1 MRINGRT
8 LYEIFSDSKR
18 NKVYLFHESIEEAVS
33 VKKKLDICGM
43 YIDGIIYKGDLYH
56 GKELAASGC
65 DLLTPE
71 TLVSRYGGVDGVLV
85 IYLGEDIEYAY
96 KLLGSFG
103 FDPARG
109 IKWIK
114 RYGIEKLIKEYT
126 FDPINGFNKIG
137 NYPEYPG
144 YNIYGAPFDNSKI
157 TICVMGG
164 SSTDADWFF
173 FKSWPEF
180 LYDICQKHNHDVVV
194 MNGGVMGYAAQQ
206 ELMKVLRDIPILR
219 PDIVISFSGVNN
231 NHLVNEY
238 PFLLDFNLKVCNII
252 EKDLPVV
259 NLNKIKPFNGLKTKK
274 EDFNRYE
281 YWMNFEKTMRYYCT
295 QYGAEFYGIL
305 QPNLM
310 SKDVL
315 LPEEEEYLAN
325 RSFMGRY
332 GLTPKEYRDIT
343 RRFPEYVRKEN
354 QKWLVDMSHI
364 FDDEDKSVYLD
375 GIHVNERGNYI
386 TAQNVYE
393 LIKDKL

>member
-8 LYEIFSDSKR
+8 FYEICNDSKH
-18 NKVYLFHESIEEAVS
+18 NKVYLFHESVEEAV
-33 VKKKLDICGM
+33 KAKEKLDICGISVDGIL
-43 YIDGIIYKGDLYH
+43 YYGDSCRDKNLIDGGF
-56 GKELAASGC
+56 

-71 TLVSRYGGVDGVLV
+71 TLADRDGGVEDVLV
-85 IYLGEDIEYAY
+85 IYLGDNIEYAY
-96 KLLGSFG
+96 ELLRSFG
-103 FDPARG
+103 FEPVRN

-114 RYGIEKLIKEYT
+114 RYCVENLTKEYT
-126 FDPINGFNKIG
+126 FDPINGFDKIG
-137 NYPEYPG
+137 NYPEFPG
-144 YNIYGAPFDNSKI
+144 YVIYGNPCSGSK
-157 TICVMGG
+157 TSICVVGG

-180 LYDICQKHNHDVVV
+180 LYEICIENDHNVIV

-206 ELMKVLRDIPILR
+206 ELMKVLRDIPILK

-259 NLNKIKPFNGLKTKK
+259 NLKRLKPFHGLKTKK
-274 EDFNRYE
+274 DSFNRYE
-281 YWMNFEKTMRYYCT
+281 YWLNFEKTMHFYSS
-295 QYGAEFYGIL
+295 QYGAKFYGIL

-310 SKDVL
+310 SKKEL

-332 GLTPKEYRDIT
+332 GLTPKEYSNIT
-343 RRFPEYVRKEN
+343 KGFSEYVRKEN
-354 QKWLVDMSHI
+354 QEWLVDMSHI
-364 FDDEDKSVYLD
+364 FDKENKSVYLD
-375 GIHVNERGNYI
+375 GIHVNERGNYV

-393 LIKDKL
+393 LIKDSL